1 MHVCCFCFPKGNYLF
16 NLFSGFHTELRE
28 QKVFILS
35 RWYRYTTNTNIDTIN
50 IWIKAESSHSALC
63 CTITVLF
70 LDNSDWKFW
79 HNLLVFLP
87 ALCTGRQYVQLF
99 QPEASSLRSLL
110 VPVAC
115 PLSTSLRVLLTTDNH
130 PEKPLFFFKKH
141 KDLCCPVLS
150 VIHQPLPSAPASL
163 RSPQLRASLGKI

>member
-1 MHVCCFCFPKGNYLF
+1 MFFVFVSQKEIIYLIYSVGF
-16 NLFSGFHTELRE
+16 ILNLENRN
-28 QKVFILS
+28 KVFILS
-35 RWYRYTTNTNIDTIN
+35 CWYRYTTNTNIDTIN

-87 ALCTGRQYVQLF
+87 ALCTGQCSIIPARGIFSMQSPCTCSVSFVYIFSCPPYHRQSSR
-99 QPEASSLRSLL
+99 EA
-110 VPVAC
+110 
-115 PLSTSLRVLLTTDNH
+115 
-130 PEKPLFFFKKH
+130 PLFKKKKH
-141 KDLCCPVLS
+141 EDLCCPVLS